1 MKYLLTF
8 NVNTNPWKFKRKG
21 RRKVRHSTPD
31 KPVNLWSEPDQ
42 LLIICK
48 LRMWGMKV
56 YWGKSSQATRA
67 RQRDKST
74 WRRIGISFMFP
85 RCCSPFNSSLFS
97 QLSLSPYLPGT
108 SKATLSSANRTAPRF
123 WWLCRPT
130 STSLPSTAASASSRK
145 CSESNSPTTDES
157 LSRTE
162 KVSFLSI
169 FREPFEKLVFGK
181 SFQLSVGVAESS
193 YFRIINN
200 SSNPLFSYPLL
211 CFNNFQS
218 RFAIEKSNEGSWWSG
233 RVAHNYH

>member
-1 MKYLLTF
+1 
-8 NVNTNPWKFKRKG
+8 
-21 RRKVRHSTPD
+21 
-31 KPVNLWSEPDQ
+31 
-42 LLIICK
+42 
-48 LRMWGMKV
+48 MKV

-97 QLSLSPYLPGT
+97 QLSLSPYLPET

-169 FREPFEKLVFGK
+169 FREPFEKTRLRKKFPVECGSRWK
-181 SFQLSVGVAESS
+181 LIFQNNQQFIEST
-193 YFRIINN
+193 F
-200 SSNPLFSYPLL
+200 LL
-211 CFNNFQS
+211 PVVMLQQFPVTFCHW
-218 RFAIEKSNEGSWWSG
+218 KK
-233 RVAHNYH
+233 